1 MVEPFGQPGGWG
13 DHWPVVATAETL
25 CCAAFS
31 PRCFIIQKNSGSS
44 AAERMYLDKYFD
56 TKPTTQSLNPNA
68 DVFYSKNALA
78 QPDDDDGGG
87 VVDGRGGGLSG
98 EEDRVSGGGQVAAER
113 VPPVDGGTPPTAML
127 PRPAT
132 ASALANNGSA
142 TGEPAEVP
150 LPELRMMLMQQL
162 EYYFSRENLAN
173 DTYLLSQMD
182 SDQYVPIGTVANFN
196 QIKRLTKNLSLI
208 VDVLRESP
216 NVQVD
221 EAGEK
226 VRPNHKRCVLILREI
241 PESTPVKD
249 IESLFEGEKC
259 PQFLSCEFAHNSSW
273 YVTFES
279 DEDAQLAYRYL
290 REEVRS
296 FQGKPIMARIKAKP
310 ISRASFLPPYKNGMR
325 HHQPLGPH
333 LLGEAPPGPRGV
345 APQPT
350 QPSSQQPS
358 QQQQQHQHQHQHHHP
373 QGGLVNSVP
382 QGAAHAGAQATAA
395 PAAAAAAAPQGHQFY
410 QGPLQ
415 WAVACD
421 PQVNY
426 SPAGGGTSATAGAQ
440 GAQVYP
446 PFYPPAMLQTWT
458 PATPTCFDLGTV
470 FSMNGLAPQATYKPL
485 NGTGGTGRHGFPVLW
500 QGGGSGGGRSSKSS
514 YMRQGGGGGSSGGGS
529 SYDGGDSRNFYER
542 HTAGGAA
549 ALLGAGA
556 YSPAYLAPPPY
567 PLRGATGGGAYL
579 QEFLPASKRDGGTAS
594 GGGAFYS
601 LYQRSPKG
609 DPGLLQ
615 GKEGGPPKYTENRL
629 RRRKKEENGS
639 KAVSDNANAEGAGA
653 KAKEEVEAPKF
664 DLEEAAF
671 PPLPG
676 FLEGEASGQG
686 TPSEESTTP
695 CSVASSRLSDIVRG
709 GASRTSVAVPP
720 TTPVSTVASPPASA
734 IAVTKPPTRDS
745 KTQTAESS
753 LSPVSAAAATAATR
767 PASAATPT
775 TTPSVAPATKDSA
788 TLTNGGDFPPVMLTP
803 PASPVLA
810 TTTTTRRPAP
820 VVVARRESVPQQ
832 ETAEAAPVQRVETSS
847 ATPSS
852 AAPSAE
858 ERPAAAP
865 VTTSAPVAVPA
876 TQPPSVSTPK
886 VAAEEGRRLTYSE
899 VAAMARSRAAVAAT
913 PEREQQQQQ
922 PAKEGA
928 GCTKPGM
935 RNSGGCSPAQREQGN
950 PTALPQRGNR
960 RMEQRPHSRD
970 RRQPL
975 GPHRHRS
982 PPTEDGG
989 TH

>member
-1 MVEPFGQPGGWG
+1 MVDPFGQPGGWG
-13 DHWPVVATAETL
+13 DWPAAVATATETTL

-78 QPDDDDGGG
+78 QPEDDDGGG
-87 VVDGRGGGLSG
+87 VVDGRGGGMAG
-98 EEDRVSGGGQVAAER
+98 EDSPGGGQVAAER
-113 VPPVDGGTPPTAML
+113 VPPLDGGTPQQAAM
-127 PRPAT
+127 PHPGQTPAGNSSPG
-132 ASALANNGSA
+132 A
-142 TGEPAEVP
+142 AEQADVP
-150 LPELRMMLMQQL
+150 LAELRMMLMQQL

-310 ISRASFLPPYKNGMR
+310 ISRASFLPPYKNGLR
-325 HHQPLGPH
+325 HHQPLAPH
-333 LLGEAPPGPRGV
+333 LLGEAPPVPRGV
-345 APQPT
+345 VPQPV
-350 QPSSQQPS
+350 QPAQPS
-358 QQQQQHQHQHQHHHP
+358 QPSQAQPHHS
-373 QGGLVNSVP
+373 QGGPANSVP
-382 QGAAHAGAQATAA
+382 QGPAHTGAQATAA
-395 PAAAAAAAPQGHQFY
+395 PAAAAPQGHQFY

-415 WAVACD
+415 
-421 PQVNY
+421 VNY
-426 SPAGGGTSATAGAQ
+426 SPAGAGAGAAAAAQ
-440 GAQVYP
+440 GGQVYP

-500 QGGGSGGGRSSKSS
+500 QGGGGGGRSSKSS
-514 YMRQGGGGGSSGGGS
+514 YMRQGGGSGGS
-529 SYDGGDSRNFYER
+529 SYDAGDSRGFYER
-542 HTAGGAA
+542 QAGG
-549 ALLGAGA
+549 ALLGAGG

-567 PLRGATGGGAYL
+567 PLRGTAAGGGAGAYL

-615 GKEGGPPKYTENRL
+615 GKEGVPPKYTENRL

-639 KAVSDNANAEGAGA
+639 KADGAIADGAGA
-653 KAKEEVEAPKF
+653 KAKEELEAPKF

-686 TPSEESTTP
+686 TPSEESATP
-695 CSVASSRLSDIVRG
+695 SSSVASSRLSDIVRG
-709 GASRTSVAVPP
+709 GASRTGVPP
-720 TTPVSTVASPPASA
+720 ATQVSTTAGPPASA
-734 IAVTKPPTRDS
+734 IAVAKPPTRDC

-753 LSPVSAAAATAATR
+753 LSPGSVATATR
-767 PASAATPT
+767 PVATPAMAVVAT
-775 TTPSVAPATKDSA
+775 QPAPSVAPTTKDSA

-803 PASPVLA
+803 PASPVSAA
-810 TTTTTRRPAP
+810 TSNTPRRPASAI
-820 VVVARRESVPQQ
+820 VVARRESAPQQ
-832 ETAEAAPVQRVETSS
+832 EGAEAAPAQRMES
-847 ATPSS
+847 P
-852 AAPSAE
+852 AASPAQ
-858 ERPAAAP
+858 PAAAP
-865 VTTSAPVAVPA
+865 AAEEGPAVGPSTTSAPVAAPA
-876 TQPPSVSTPK
+876 TQPPVASAPK

-899 VAAMARSRAAVAAT
+899 VAAMAKSRAAVAAA
-913 PEREQQQQQ
+913 PDRDQQQQQ
-922 PAKEGA
+922 PAKEGP
-928 GCTKPGM
+928 GCTKPGL
-935 RNSGGCSPAQREQGN
+935 RNSGGCSPAQRDQGT

-975 GPHRHRS
+975 GAHRHRS
-982 PPTEDGG
+982 PPAEDA
-989 TH
+989 H